1 MIKAFVYSW
10 KNKTT
15 GRLYVGWH
23 KGSPDDGYI
32 CSSLILNE
40 EYKKDSANFERFI
53 IANGTPKDMVSLE
66 AAILRAVDAKNNPDY
81 YNQHNGDGKF
91 CHNEVHTE
99 ETKVKMSKAHET
111 RTVYAKGWKMTDEMK
126 ARHKVGI
133 SKRGEEWKEKIKEYN
148 CKSYSLK
155 TGGLYK
161 INHEKISCPHCG
173 KLGQHAAMKRWH
185 FDNCGG
191 SNNS

>member
-1 MIKAFVYSW
+1 MPEAFVYSW

-23 KGSPDDGYI
+23 KGSTEDGYI
-32 CSSLILNE
+32 CSSRILKE
-40 EYKKDSANFERFI
+40 EYEKDPNNFERYI
-53 IANGTPKDMVSLE
+53 IASGNCKDMVALE
-66 AAILRAVDAKNNPDY
+66 CAILISVDAKNNPDF
-81 YNQHNGDGKF
+81 YNQHNGDGRF
-91 CHNEVHTE
+91 CHTESHTE
-99 ETKVKMSKAHET
+99 ESKAKLRKAHET
-111 RTVYAKGWKMTDEMK
+111 RTVYAKGWKMTEEMK
-126 ARHKVGI
+126 TKHRLGI
-133 SKRGEEWKEKIKEYN
+133 SKRGEKWKQKIGENTKKLYE
-148 CKSYSLK
+148 SK

-173 KLGQHAAMKRWH
+173 KLGQYAAMKRWH